1 MEYMDEEK
9 TLMSEQSVEDWVMA
23 KCETWRDHYEAN
35 YAQKFDEY
43 YRLWRGIWNAGD
55 MERKSER
62 SRIISPALQQ
72 AVESSVAEI
81 EEATFGRGR
90 FFDVTD
96 DIGDRERQDISFLRN
111 KLHEDFDKAQ
121 IRKAVG
127 ECLINSA
134 VYGTGVAEVVL
145 EEVKEMA
152 PATQP
157 VMGGDLQAV
166 GVNIKDRTMVKLRPV
181 MPQNFLIDPIAT
193 SIDDALGVAVDE
205 FVSKH
210 LVEQLQEE
218 GVYRQVYVGQAA
230 SDFEIEPDQDITSYD
245 DDKVRLTKYYGLVP
259 RVLLEA
265 ANNPP
270 EEEDVDSDLT
280 IAIEETKDTE
290 DQSYYVEAL
299 VVIANNGILLKAEE
313 NPYMMGD
320 RPIVAFP
327 WDVVPSRFWGRG
339 VCEKGYNSQKAL
351 DTELRARIDALSL
364 TVHPMMAMDATRLP
378 RGSRPEVR
386 PGKIILTNGDPK
398 SVLQPFN
405 FGQVSQITFAQAEA
419 LQRMVQTSTGAI
431 DSAGVQGSVNGDATA
446 AGISMSL
453 GAIIKRHKRTL
464 INFQQSFLIP
474 FVKKAACR
482 YMQFD
487 PENYPVADYKF
498 NATSSLGII
507 AREYEVTQLVQLLQ
521 TMSQD
526 SPLYPTLIQSI
537 IDNMNLANREELQ
550 AKLQQAMQEG
560 QPSPEEQQM
569 QMAVQQAQ
577 LAFQESQT
585 AALQGQAAESQARA
599 SKAMME
605 TQLAPQEL
613 EIDKIK
619 AITTNIKEGDGDDR
633 EFERRMR
640 IAQSLLKE
648 KELELKFQQQPSTAQ
663 QGVGN
668 GSQQAGIDRPSG
680 TDQQQVRPNLQEVG
694 GLGGVQ

>member
-1 MEYMDEEK
+1 MDEEK
-9 TLMSEQSVEDWVMA
+9 HLMSEQSLEDWVMG
-23 KCETWRDHYEAN
+23 KCDTWRDHYEAN
-35 YAQKFDEY
+35 YSQKFDEY
-43 YRLWRGIWNAGD
+43 YRLWRGIWSSGD

-96 DIGDRERQDISFLRN
+96 DTQDRERQDIAFLRT

-121 IRKAVG
+121 VRKAVG

-134 VYGTGVAEVVL
+134 VYGTGIAEVVL
-145 EEVKEMA
+145 EEVKEMS
-152 PATQP
+152 PAIQP

-193 SIDDALGVAVDE
+193 SIEDALGVAVDE

-210 LVEQLQEE
+210 LVEQLQED
-218 GVYRQVYVGQAA
+218 GVYRQVYVGQAS
-230 SDFEIEPDQDITSYD
+230 SDVDLEPDQDLTTYE

-259 RVLLEA
+259 RVLLKA
-265 ANNPP
+265 AN
-270 EEEDVDSDLT
+270 ELEEDDIDSDLT
-280 IAIEETKDTE
+280 IAIEEDKE
-290 DQSYYVEAL
+290 VENESYYVEAL
-299 VVIANNGILLKAEE
+299 VVVANNGTILKAEE

-327 WDVVPSRFWGRG
+327 WDIVPSRFWGRG

-364 TVHPMMAMDATRLP
+364 TVHPMMAIDATKLP

-386 PGKIILTNGDPK
+386 PGKIILTNGDP
-398 SVLQPFN
+398 STVFQPFN

-550 AKLQQAMQEG
+550 AKLEQAMQEG
-560 QPSPEEQQM
+560 QPSPEEQQL
-569 QMAVQQAQ
+569 QMATQQAQ
-577 LAFQESQT
+577 LQFQQSQT
-585 AALQGQAAESQARA
+585 AALEGQAVESKARA
-599 SKAMME
+599 GKMTME

-613 EIDKIK
+613 EINKIK
-619 AITTNIKEGDGDDR
+619 AITTNIKDGDGDDK

-648 KELELKFQQQPSTAQ
+648 KELDLKFQQPSTQQ

-668 GSQQAGIDRPSG
+668 GSQQAGTNRASG
-680 TDQQQVRPNLQEVG
+680 PDQQQVRPNIQEVG